1 MKLVIVGLGSIGKRH
16 KKNLELLGHE
26 VVPSFEKA
34 DGVLICNPTS
44 KHLET
49 ALQLIKFDLP
59 IFIEKPLSHNLDG
72 VDKLK
77 GKILVGYCLRFD
89 ESLKKFKKTIPQKGI
104 KSIKI
109 VCQSWLPDWHPRTD
123 YRQSYSAKK
132 ELGGGVLLD
141 LSHEIDYA
149 LWFFGPVK
157 KVSAK
162 LQMAPELNIETEAMA
177 DLNLEFLSGVK
188 AEIHLSYASRQP
200 ARFCEIKTS
209 DQVLRWDFQPNNE
222 MYLEEMKHFINVV
235 NKKETPLVTVADG
248 INVLKVIETARI
260 NKL

>member
-16 KKNLELLGHE
+16 KQNLELLGHE
-26 VVPSFEKA
+26 VISSFGKA
-34 DGVLICNPTS
+34 DGFLICNPTS

-59 IFIEKPLSHNLDG
+59 IFIEKPLSHNLDNI
-72 VDKLK
+72 DQLK
-77 GKILVGYCLRFD
+77 GNILVGYCLRFD
-89 ESLKKFKKTIPQKGI
+89 ESLKKFKKTVPAKGI

-109 VCQSWLPDWHPRTD
+109 VCQSWLPDWHPQTD
-123 YRQSYSAKK
+123 YSQSYSAKK

-177 DLNLEFLSGVK
+177 DLNLEFFSGVK

-222 MYLEEMKHFINVV
+222 MYLEEMRHFINVV
-235 NKKETPLVTVADG
+235 NNKEIPLVTVADG
-248 INVLKVIETARI
+248 RRVLDVIETAKI
-260 NKL
+260 NQV